1 MKRLVR
7 GDIDFLVA
15 RLESIDGKM
24 KYGDEGKLP
33 APTEAKVEWH
43 GIEDAVYKE
52 MVPVLAFCLCHI
64 LCLQEEIAQ

>member
-7 GDIDFLVA
+7 GDIDLFVA
-15 RLESIDGKM
+15 RLEGINGKVED
-24 KYGDEGKLP
+24 GDEGKLP
-33 APTEAKVEWH
+33 TPTEAKVEWH

>member
-15 RLESIDGKM
+15 SLEGIDGEVE
-24 KYGDEGKLP
+24 YGDEGKLP

-43 GIEDAVYKE
+43 GIEDAVYK
-52 MVPVLAFCLCHI
+52 
-64 LCLQEEIAQ
+64 

>member
-7 GDIDFLVA
+7 GDIDLLVA
-15 RLESIDGKM
+15 SLEGIDGEVE
-24 KYGDEGKLP
+24 YGDEGKLP
-33 APTEAKVEWH
+33 TPTEAKVEWH

-52 MVPVLAFCLCHI
+52 MVPVLAFCFCHI